1 MMPNRAEVLKE
12 KYQNSTGLPF
22 AEVLPEA
29 EIQAVLD
36 EAGITYRQVLYT
48 PMVVLWSWISQVLD
62 ADGSL
67 SHAVKRV
74 VTWMRLAGLKVPSA
88 DTGGYSKAHKRLS
101 ESIFPPLLQRVARML
116 QQNVSPAQQWCGRPG
131 HWSVKG

>member
-22 AEVLPEA
+22 AKILPEA
-29 EIQAVLD
+29 EIQSVLD
-36 EAGITYRQVLYT
+36 EQGIAYRQVLYT

-62 ADGSL
+62 VDGSL

-74 VTWMRLAGLKVPSA
+74 VTWMSLAGLDPPSA
-88 DTGGYSKAHKRLS
+88 DTGGYSKARKRLS
-101 ESIFPPLLQRVARML
+101 ESIFPPLLQRVARAL
-116 QQNVSPAQQWCGRPG
+116 QRQVTPRSTVV
-131 HWSVKG
+131 WSSGEGL